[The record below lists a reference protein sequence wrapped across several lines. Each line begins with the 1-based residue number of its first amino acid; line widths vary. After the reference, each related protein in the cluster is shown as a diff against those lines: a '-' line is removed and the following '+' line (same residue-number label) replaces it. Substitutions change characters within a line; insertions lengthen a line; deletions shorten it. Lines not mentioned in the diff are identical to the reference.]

1 MAHLSQLALAANS
14 IQLTVMMALLFEN
27 DNERDFKLVRE
38 TYVMCQEL
46 TVRCQER
53 REKIVEMQRLIRS
66 NVAAES
72 VRLLR
77 ELQDDEFEK
86 ARGMMKLI
94 SETHLKVQL
103 PVVLDRANVFEKNGI
118 DPSDYTIT
126 LAHGLSLDVDDP
138 VDVALAYREKM
149 FSEKP
154 PFCSLDNSKRIDDS
168 TEKYSNFEVNYD
180 GMFIELPLSKDVFS
194 KDVVLDAG
202 GSSSTTSLSFVLK
215 KKGKSRVKFTK
226 KRAILKRSKML
237 SLRKGVR
244 SHKVKAGVAKRV
256 TGRPNYG
263 SLVSLIGLN
272 EDVGDDDPQL
282 AIQLSQTDSPSNND
296 FKDVD

>member
-1 MAHLSQLALAANS
+1 MAHLSQLALDANS
-14 IQLTVMMALLFEN
+14 IQLTYMMVLLFEN

-38 TYVMCQEL
+38 TYVMCQQL
-46 TVRCQER
+46 IVQCQER
-53 REKIVEMQRLIRS
+53 HEQIIEMQRLIGS

-72 VRLLR
+72 VRFLR
-77 ELQDDEFEK
+77 ELQDDKLENT
-86 ARGMMKLI
+86 RGKMKLI
-94 SETHLKVQL
+94 SETQLMVQL

-118 DPSDYTIT
+118 YPSDYTIA

-149 FSEKP
+149 KYEDVYVSG
-154 PFCSLDNSKRIDDS
+154 CWDVGGSSTGCDWLDERVCHDD
-168 TEKYSNFEVNYD
+168 
-180 GMFIELPLSKDVFS
+180 GLLLAISKDVFS

-226 KRAILKRSKML
+226 KRANLKRSKML
-237 SLRKGVR
+237 SIRKGVR

-282 AIQLSQTDSPSNND
+282 AIQLSQTDSSSNND